1 MENIEV
7 KCIESWLTC
16 SIIYLSSLIKYKDW
30 CEIMYNVFRD
40 QVAQNETC
48 ICAIL
53 YNRDFGMKLIIS
65 RWKKNSWHSDCL

>member
-7 KCIESWLTC
+7 KCIESWLTYA
-16 SIIYLSSLIKYKDW
+16 IIYLSSLIKEKDR

-40 QVAQNETC
+40 HVAQNETF

-53 YNRDFGMKLIIS
+53 YNHDFGMKLIMS
-65 RWKKNSWHSDCL
+65 RWKI